1 MSKYNN
7 NIPLSTFQVTN
18 ESIFI
23 PLNDNNL
30 LEKVNNIFD
39 EHVNRVN
46 KRRKTT
52 GTKARESLL
61 WRQNGDK
68 NLLFGFKGNN
78 TNSSSS
84 KHGKKSNN
92 NKNKNVIKK
101 RSKKEIKLNRSE
113 VIAAYRKMK
122 AAKNKQFRNN
132 K

>member
-39 EHVNRVN
+39 EHVHRVN

-52 GTKARESLL
+52 GAKARESML
-61 WRQNGDK
+61 WREKGNFD
-68 NLLFGFKGNN
+68 LTHGFKDNKAMSARQNN
-78 TNSSSS
+78 NS
-84 KHGKKSNN
+84 KGGGKKI
-92 NKNKNVIKK
+92 VK
-101 RSKKEIKLNRSE
+101 RNKKETKLNRDE
-113 VIAAYRKMK
+113 IIAAYRKMK
-122 AAKNKQFRNN
+122 AAKNKQPR